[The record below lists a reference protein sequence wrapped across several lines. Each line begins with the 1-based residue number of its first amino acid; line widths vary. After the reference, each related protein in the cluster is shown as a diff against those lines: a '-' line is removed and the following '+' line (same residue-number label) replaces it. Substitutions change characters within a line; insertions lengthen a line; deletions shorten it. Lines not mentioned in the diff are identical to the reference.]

1 MDAKSSY
8 REANVR
14 GASPVR
20 LVVLLYE
27 QMILDL
33 TRAVQAME
41 RSDIE
46 RRTREINHAITVIG
60 FLQGALNMEQGGRV
74 AANLLRFYHTLR
86 GALLEAQAR
95 ASSQI
100 LADQIACLLSV
111 REAWIQV
118 EKSEAEKSA
127 ASPPRQQSRN
137 STTAAAAITESHAPK
152 VWNG

>member
-1 MDAKSSY
+1 MDARSSY
-8 REANVR
+8 READVR

-41 RSDIE
+41 RHDIE
-46 RRTREINHAITVIG
+46 SRTREINHAITVIG
-60 FLQGALNMEQGGRV
+60 FLQGTLNIEQGGQV

-86 GALLEAQAR
+86 TALMEAQAR
-95 ASSQI
+95 ASKQV
-100 LADQIACLLSV
+100 LADQIACLLDV
-111 REAWIQV
+111 REAWLEI
-118 EKSEAEKSA
+118 EKIEVEKSA
-127 ASPPRQQSRN
+127 ANSPQQSRT
-137 STTAAAAITESHAPK
+137 SITTVESHAPK

>member
-1 MDAKSSY
+1 MDARSSY
-8 REANVR
+8 READVR

-33 TRAVQAME
+33 TRAMQATE
-41 RSDIE
+41 QRDIE
-46 RRTREINHAITVIG
+46 RRTREINHAIRVIG
-60 FLQGALNMEQGGRV
+60 FLQGTLNIEQGGQV

-86 GALLEAQAR
+86 GALVEAQAR

-100 LADQIACLLSV
+100 LADQIACLLKV
-111 REAWIQV
+111 REAWV
-118 EKSEAEKSA
+118 EIEKIEAEKSPA
-127 ASPPRQQSRN
+127 NSLPQSRN
-137 STTAAAAITESHAPK
+137 SSTTIESRAPK